1 MCIGEIIPNTAIPV
15 GQQVAAIVTTTDG
28 NGTIAISH
36 VPLIFQVR
44 VVYTRNCFATS
55 FFAIF
60 EYFLEKN

>member
-28 NGTIAISH
+28 NGTIAISP

-60 EYFLEKN
+60 EYFLEKK